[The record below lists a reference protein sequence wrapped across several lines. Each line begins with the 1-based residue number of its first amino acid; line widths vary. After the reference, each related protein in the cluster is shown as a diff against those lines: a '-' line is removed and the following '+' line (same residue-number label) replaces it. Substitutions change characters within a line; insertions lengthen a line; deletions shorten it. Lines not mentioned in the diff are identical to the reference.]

1 MSNNSNNSNIN
12 PQKLNTI
19 GLFNNK
25 VIEYMNFLDS
35 IIDDNYI
42 HKKIEKTINKIYL
55 GLVVDRLV
63 LVNLFSTNLYKYKT
77 NMIDKDLTIFS
88 HIEKSFFSNKIK
100 ISDKW
105 ENISE
110 ENKDKF
116 WKYLKVFI
124 LLYEKISI

>member
-1 MSNNSNNSNIN
+1 MSNNVNIN
-12 PQKLNTI
+12 KLNTI
-19 GLFNNK
+19 DLFNNK
-25 VIEYMNFLDS
+25 VVEYINFLDS

-42 HKKIEKTINKIYL
+42 HKKIKTTINKIYI
-55 GLVVDRLV
+55 GLKINTSL
-63 LVNLFSTNLYKYKT
+63 LINLFGNNLYKYKT
-77 NMIDKDLTIFS
+77 NI
-88 HIEKSFFSNKIK
+88 IEKNVSILTYVEESFFSNKIK

-124 LLYEKISI
+124 LLYEKINMKK

>member
-1 MSNNSNNSNIN
+1 MSNNVNVNE
-12 PQKLNTI
+12 LNTI
-19 GLFNNK
+19 DLFNTK
-25 VIEYMNFLDS
+25 VVEYMKFLDS

-42 HKKIEKTINKIYL
+42 HKKIETTINKIYL
-55 GLVVDRLV
+55 GLTINTL
-63 LVNLFSTNLYKYKT
+63 LLINLFGNNLYKYKT
-77 NMIDKDLTIFS
+77 NI
-88 HIEKSFFSNKIK
+88 IEKNVSILTHVEESFFSNKIK

-124 LLYEKISI
+124 LLYEKINM